1 MRKASSSSVKIFYP
15 VLSREELVAR
25 LREKMPALRE
35 VLPITRVVLFGSYAS
50 NRYTAA
56 SDIDL
61 LVVYAGELQ
70 PNAYACVRRTLGIRR
85 LEPHVYAE
93 SEYLQVK
100 EVIQRMAQ
108 NGIALYARE

>member
-15 VLSREELVAR
+15 VHSREELVAR

-70 PNAYACVRRTLGIRR
+70 PNAYARVRRTLGIRR

-93 SEYLQVK
+93 SEYLQVQ